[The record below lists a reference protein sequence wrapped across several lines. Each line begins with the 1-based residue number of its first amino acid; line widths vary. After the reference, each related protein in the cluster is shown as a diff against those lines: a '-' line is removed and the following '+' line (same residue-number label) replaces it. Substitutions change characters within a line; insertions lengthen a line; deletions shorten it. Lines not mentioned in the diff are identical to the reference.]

1 MKQLCWTMLMA
12 ASLVCGQTHEQGVD
26 HRGDQAMGFSHEKTT
41 HHFRLLADG
50 GAIDV
55 VTGDPQDTASRESIR
70 EHLQHIAGMFAAGD
84 FDLPMFIHDR
94 VPPGVPT
101 MRKLKSQ
108 IEYRFEKI
116 DQGGRVRITSGNPQ
130 AIKAVHDFLK
140 FQILDHR
147 TGDPLKVTP
156 L

>member
-1 MKQLCWTMLMA
+1 
-12 ASLVCGQTHEQGVD
+12 
-26 HRGDQAMGFSHEKTT
+26 
-41 HHFRLLADG
+41 
-50 GAIDV
+50 
-55 VTGDPQDTASRESIR
+55 
-70 EHLQHIAGMFAAGD
+70 
-84 FDLPMFIHDR
+84 
-94 VPPGVPT
+94 